1 MSKYEINSAALSRLL
16 RRAANATEEGIS
28 ISSMTLTD
36 QPLIYLNDGFER
48 LTGYRKE
55 EVLGK
60 NCRFLQG
67 EKTDQG
73 EVDKIRKAIR
83 RGRSCIVELLNY
95 RKDGTPFW
103 NRLSINPLSNEHG
116 EITHYVG
123 IQSDVTE
130 LKQTKNQLEQ
140 ANKELTDF
148 QSLIHK
154 ELDQAKMAQEFLLPK
169 LPEDQRIEIAAKF
182 VPMAQIG
189 GDFYDIVQIDED
201 RHGLLIADVT
211 GHGIPAALLTFM
223 SSTAF
228 KNVAVGNNSPK
239 SVLEQTNE
247 RLYSKMPD
255 DSFVTMFYAIYDA
268 QTHKLKFT
276 QAGHLPALL
285 LHHESKR
292 ITKLETR
299 DPLIGALNHHEVSF
313 NENEV
318 ALSPGD
324 RIILYTDAI
333 TECTDKNGAQLG
345 IEGLSEFIHSRWDL
359 SPRKLLDSIYS
370 YGLRR
375 SNQPVYQDDITML
388 AMEVVK

>member
-1 MSKYEINSAALSRLL
+1 MRTNDINTAALSRLL

-28 ISSMTLTD
+28 ISSMTITD

-48 LTGYRKE
+48 LTGYSKE
-55 EVLGK
+55 EALGK

-67 EKTDQG
+67 EKTDQR
-73 EVDKIRKAIR
+73 EVDKIRRAIR
-83 RGRSCIVELLNY
+83 RGKACTVELLNY

-130 LKQTKNQLEQ
+130 LKQTKNKLEQ
-140 ANKELTDF
+140 ANRELTEF

-169 LPEDQRIEIAAKF
+169 SPRDQRIKVASKF

-189 GDFYDIVQIDED
+189 GDFFDVVQIGDN
-201 RHGLLIADVT
+201 RYGFLIADVT

-228 KNVAVGNNSPK
+228 KNVAVSNTSPK
-239 SVLEQTNE
+239 SVLSQTND

-255 DSFVTMFYAIYDA
+255 DAFVTMFYAIYEAD
-268 QTHKLKFT
+268 THTLTYT
-276 QAGHLPALL
+276 QAGHLPALWIQRAA
-285 LHHESKR
+285 KR
-292 ITKLETR
+292 IIKLETK
-299 DPLIGALNHHEVSF
+299 DPLIGALSHNEIEF
-313 NENEV
+313 NENSQVLE
-318 ALSPGD
+318 PGD
-324 RIILYTDAI
+324 RILLYTDAI
-333 TECTDKNGAQLG
+333 TECKDANGKELG
-345 IEGLSEFIHSRWDL
+345 IEGLSEFIMSHWD
-359 SPRKLLDSIYS
+359 SSIPQLLDSIYG
-370 YGLRR
+370 YGLQR
-375 SNQPVYQDDITML
+375 SNQAVYDDDITML
-388 AMEVVK
+388 AFEIAE